1 MAKKKLNETKQLQ
14 EVNNSLKM
22 KVNETTVIKALTK
35 AWKKSEP
42 YLKLMTEYETLNATS
57 TVDWD
62 NRYEKE
68 YEKFIKAVLGE
79 NVNFKK
85 TTTKKAS
92 RPIEKIKTTAS
103 KKSNMGLNPGQLDL
117 LAKRKL
123 YRSEDLF
130 PARVVRG
137 YQESQEAIE
146 SELKEPRESFLNNN
160 INALAVDQKEKEVG
174 LISTVNLTFE
184 TEDDNLAVENIT
196 GKSTPKEVEDLIRKL
211 NPNQQRLIRQR
222 NEQYGRYH
230 SEREKNISEHHDEY
244 TGEILKTF
252 NNQVKEHAKSW
263 GLNQNQIELLAR
275 RDATNH
281 DEHPYLN
288 RARGVYHPEEDYSR
302 VNSDV
307 KPRSLDEIKEQ
318 MNLSKNQLELLSR
331 RDSHPSEW
339 KQYMKEITLSKDDN
353 EEKVV
358 IDPENVIKKRN
369 QMVQESLSR
378 SLGKTKKQIG
388 GKYIRNF
395 ITDEPQRKPIFKTD
409 LYLDTAITNQI
420 RPLFV
425 KAIQKPKPTVLS
437 KFVTTNVMSN
447 PANTSFSA
455 PSSNNLTQ
463 LNGAAKESTPNKTTV
478 LPAMSPQEKYISTVD
493 PKKRPNLKKLKFGN
507 NYEEKRMKKLDV
519 ITMTKEQLSLDNM
532 KIKKDANEK
541 ARLIDLT
548 LYTQKELKDYQINY
562 LDPTKTPD
570 LTINLAGNQYTFA
583 GYHPR
588 EIREIERQ
596 QLEQLHERL
605 VKEKLIQKNIR
616 KEVRYQK
623 KLRHRKIKP
632 KPLPQILINKYL
644 AEGKKVVNGFLVDS
658 VEDKTGEEHQKK

>member
-92 RPIEKIKTTAS
+92 RPIEKIKATAS
-103 KKSNMGLNPGQLDL
+103 KKSNMGLNPRQLDL
-117 LAKRKL
+117 LTKRKL

-230 SEREKNISEHHDEY
+230 SEREKNISEHHDED

-281 DEHPYLN
+281 DEH
-288 RARGVYHPEEDYSR
+288 
-302 VNSDV
+302 
-307 KPRSLDEIKEQ
+307 
-318 MNLSKNQLELLSR
+318 LELLSR

-358 IDPENVIKKRN
+358 INPENVIKKRN

-420 RPLFV
+420 RQLFV
-425 KAIQKPKPTVLS
+425 KAIQKPKPKVLS
-437 KFVTTNVMSN
+437 KFATTNVMSN

-463 LNGAAKESTPNKTTV
+463 LNGAAKESTPSKTTV

-493 PKKRPNLKKLKFGN
+493 SKKRPNLKK
-507 NYEEKRMKKLDV
+507 
-519 ITMTKEQLSLDNM
+519 TK
-532 KIKKDANEK
+532 IW
-541 ARLIDLT
+541 
-548 LYTQKELKDYQINY
+548 
-562 LDPTKTPD
+562 
-570 LTINLAGNQYTFA
+570 
-583 GYHPR
+583 
-588 EIREIERQ
+588 
-596 QLEQLHERL
+596 
-605 VKEKLIQKNIR
+605 
-616 KEVRYQK
+616 
-623 KLRHRKIKP
+623 
-632 KPLPQILINKYL
+632 
-644 AEGKKVVNGFLVDS
+644 
-658 VEDKTGEEHQKK
+658 